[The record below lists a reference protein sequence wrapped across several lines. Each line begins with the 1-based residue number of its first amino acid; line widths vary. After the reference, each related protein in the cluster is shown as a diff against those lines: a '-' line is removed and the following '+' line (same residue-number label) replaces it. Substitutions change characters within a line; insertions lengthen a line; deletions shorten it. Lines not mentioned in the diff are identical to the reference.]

1 MPPSIKGKNPVSKA
15 IPQLINKI
23 YALYISAAARGND
36 LAGSIRNRPFSV
48 PVPVPN
54 PPASLPPLPL
64 PASETPAASGSGMTF
79 SPPASDILLPA
90 VLCPYAKGCSLP
102 TPKGRRFPERPFSP
116 HHPPRLH
123 PAVYPLRLATPFWCQ
138 CRSAASCHGYC
149 PPAAAAQNDSP
160 YSPFAADGRHSLAA
174 YHGSLYLSDGSFSL
188 SI

>member
-64 PASETPAASGSGMTF
+64 PAGLIAPRCPF
-79 SPPASDILLPA
+79 PPRKRPLLPA
-90 VLCPYAKGCSLP
+90 
-102 TPKGRRFPERPFSP
+102 
-116 HHPPRLH
+116 
-123 PAVYPLRLATPFWCQ
+123 PA
-138 CRSAASCHGYC
+138 
-149 PPAAAAQNDSP
+149 
-160 YSPFAADGRHSLAA
+160 
-174 YHGSLYLSDGSFSL
+174 
-188 SI
+188 